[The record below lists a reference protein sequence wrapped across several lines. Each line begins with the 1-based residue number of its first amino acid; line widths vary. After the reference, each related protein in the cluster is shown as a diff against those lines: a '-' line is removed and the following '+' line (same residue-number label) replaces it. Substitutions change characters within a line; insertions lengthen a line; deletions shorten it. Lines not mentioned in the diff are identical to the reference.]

1 MGFTLAWYVQQQVFT
16 TLTMETS
23 WILYFFGLGKYM
35 KKSLWSHL
43 SALFWLSK
51 HEKIVEA
58 LVVSISLNWTWIDIY
73 PVYIYP
79 FFELGWIDYEKG
91 IP

>member
-1 MGFTLAWYVQQQVFT
+1 MDFTLAWYVQQQVFA
-16 TLTMETS
+16 TLTMEMS
-23 WILYFFGLGKYM
+23 CILYFFGLGKYT

-51 HEKIVEA
+51 CEKIAEA

-73 PVYIYP
+73 PLYV
-79 FFELGWIDYEKG
+79 
-91 IP
+91 